1 MARLLFGAVFFKSP
15 SLSGSWYGSGPA
27 PAPAAAAAA
36 SLAFA
41 NLILRITLGGT
52 AFGLG
57 VPRLVPCLDSV
68 ILAAPCYRSHRS
80 LQSFVSALVK
90 SRKK

>member
-1 MARLLFGAVFFKSP
+1 MLGVRGAIAFRRCIFQKPNFFRLLA
-15 SLSGSWYGSGPA
+15 GSGPVGA
-27 PAPAAAAAA
+27 AAAAAAA

-57 VPRLVPCLDSV
+57 VPCLVPCLDSV
-68 ILAAPCYRSHRS
+68 IAAAPIAAIARFSHLS
-80 LQSFVSALVK
+80 LRL
-90 SRKK
+90 